1 MGSGAADGGMRR
13 RALLSTARTALL
25 TAPLVAL
32 AGCSGFGSD
41 GSQSPTDTGES
52 PAQTDIPTAS
62 PTSTPAAVQAPD
74 GLRVVEHALVRS
86 NEGGSDEL
94 VGVDA
99 VIENTGS
106 EATDATATARF
117 YDGSGS
123 LLDES
128 EADTTNLS
136 ADGRWSLELLFAGSG
151 EAARAV
157 ADYRVVVERP

>member
-1 MGSGAADGGMRR
+1 MRR
-13 RALLSTARTALL
+13 RALLSSARTALL
-25 TAPLVAL
+25 TTPLLAL
-32 AGCSGFGSD
+32 AGCSGFGSG
-41 GSQSPTDTGES
+41 GSESPTDTAEPTDTVES
-52 PAQTDIPTAS
+52 PSSTDTPTAS
-62 PTSTPAAVQAPD
+62 PTSTPAVVQTPD

-86 NEGGSDEL
+86 NEGTEDEL

-99 VIENTGS
+99 VIENTGA

-128 EADTTNLS
+128 EADTTDLS
-136 ADGRWSLELLFAGSG
+136 SGGRWSLELLFGGSG

-157 ADYRVVVERP
+157 ADYRLVVERV